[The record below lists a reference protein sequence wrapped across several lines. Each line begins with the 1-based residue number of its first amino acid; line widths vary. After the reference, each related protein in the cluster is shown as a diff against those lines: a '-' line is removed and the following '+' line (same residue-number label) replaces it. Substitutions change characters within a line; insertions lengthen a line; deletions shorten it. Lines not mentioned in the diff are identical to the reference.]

1 MKKAIRRPARVHPY
15 LYLYRNRAGQFWWCA
30 VPYVDGHGRRRQRRR
45 SFRDSRLGGKSPALA
60 AARQWRDEQ
69 IQQPDVR
76 SAMGDQRPLVLYAC
90 DHLHQIDQ
98 RENPFGLVGITAT
111 FRQHP
116 LGGNFSVTANRGRKR
131 WFSMRRY
138 GVFGAFKR
146 AVVQRCQWVGAPV
159 PNDDDLRRRYQHWA
173 QQNLDTLR
181 RHGLEP

>member
-1 MKKAIRRPARVHPY
+1 MEKAIRRPPRVHPY
-15 LYLYRNRAGQFWWCA
+15 LYLYRNRGGQFWWCA

-45 SFRDSRLGGKSPALA
+45 SFRDARLGGKARALE

-76 SAMGDQRPLVLYAC
+76 SAMGDQRPLVLYAANR
-90 DHLHQIDQ
+90 LGEIGQ

-111 FRQHP
+111 FRQQP
-116 LGGNFSVTANRGRKR
+116 LGGNFSVTANRGRKK

-138 GVFGAFKR
+138 GGFGAFKR
-146 AVVQRCQWVGAPV
+146 AVIQRCQWVGAPV
-159 PNDDDLRRRYQHWA
+159 PDDEDLRRRYQHWA
-173 QQNLDTLR
+173 QHNRDTLR